1 MINNQLLD
9 EIIYYSLKDEY
20 ISKELIEKIVEYA
33 ISQTDEYTKNK
44 FNNLIFESIEWKGK
58 AVCTCELTLGNIRVD
73 YDKLIYQYKHSKTLT
88 HLASNLDMIG
98 ELFHEINHL
107 REESKMKTLNL
118 ESLLLSYSSF
128 EIFDLLVEDKLKLIK
143 KILTE
148 SLYDKKFIKAREEL
162 YLSIY
167 EKVPS
172 ERFASINALKE
183 VFSGICNYDNFQ
195 NKYSDAFEF
204 INNAYLC
211 KYYMGYEKIR
221 KNSNCFNSPL
231 LDYLNFIKMPD
242 LLSCYDFFS
251 TDINEL
257 LKKSSKEFTIE
268 ERMFYGFPVTL
279 EETDEL
285 DKKLIL
291 TK

>member
-1 MINNQLLD
+1 MINNELLD

-20 ISKELIEKIVEYA
+20 ISKKLIEKIVEYA

-44 FNNLIFESIEWKGK
+44 FKDLIFETIEWKGK

-73 YDKLIYQYKHSKTLT
+73 YNKLIHQYNRSKTLT
-88 HLASNLDMIG
+88 RLTSNLDMIG

-107 REESKMKTLNL
+107 KEDSIMKILSL

-128 EIFDLLVEDKLKLIK
+128 EIFELLVEDKLKLIK

-148 SLYDKKFIKAREEL
+148 NSYDKKIVKLREKI

-167 EKVPS
+167 EKIPS

-183 VFSGICNYDNFQ
+183 LFSCICNYDNFQ
-195 NKYSDAFEF
+195 SKYLDAFEF

-211 KYYMGYEKIR
+211 KYYMGYEKVR
-221 KNSNCFNSPL
+221 KSSDCFNSPL

-242 LLSCYDFFS
+242 LLSSYDFFS
-251 TDINEL
+251 TDIKEL

>member
-1 MINNQLLD
+1 MINNELLD

-20 ISKELIEKIVEYA
+20 ISKKLIEKIVEYA
-33 ISQTDEYTKNK
+33 IGQTDEYTKNK
-44 FNNLIFESIEWKGK
+44 FNDLIFETVEWNGK

-73 YDKLIYQYKHSKTLT
+73 YNKLIHQYNRSKTLT
-88 HLASNLDMIG
+88 RLTSNLDMIG

-107 REESKMKTLNL
+107 KEDSIMKTLSL

-148 SLYDKKFIKAREEL
+148 NSYDKKIVKLREKI

-167 EKVPS
+167 EKIPS

-183 VFSGICNYDNFQ
+183 LFSCICNYDNFQ
-195 NKYSDAFEF
+195 SKYPDAFEF

-211 KYYMGYEKIR
+211 KYYMGYEKVR
-221 KNSNCFNSPL
+221 KSSDCFNSPL

-242 LLSCYDFFS
+242 LLSSYDFFS
-251 TDINEL
+251 TDIKEL